1 MPADQSASFSLAN
14 VIRAHGVGV
23 RGLDVPRRSEQ
34 YEGRF
39 GRMFRSL
46 PGADHPRQALIDL
59 ANEMTADPEPDPGDA
74 APDPEENRG
83 ISAGYTYVGQF
94 IDHDITFD
102 PASSLQKTNDPDGLV
117 DFRTPRFDLDSVY
130 GRGPDDQPYLY
141 ESDGIHL
148 LQGTRQLTGNPNDP
162 KTFDLPR
169 DTRAAGDKRAI
180 IGDPRNDE
188 NVIVSQLQGIFIR
201 FHNAIADLLGAGA
214 TFADVQRTV
223 RWHYQW
229 AVLHDFLPTIAGWD
243 MVRSVLPHVRKD
255 GKDKSPYDDEPD
267 LRFFHWHV
275 APFMPIEFSVAAY
288 RFGHSMVRPQYRL
301 NSTLPDPRF
310 PIFPNLRG
318 FNEFPSPWAIEW
330 PLFFHIHSGAPDVGP
345 TRVQPAYKIDS
356 SLVDP
361 LRNLP
366 FITDGIPSLAQ
377 RNLLR
382 GQSFGL
388 PSGQTVARH
397 MCIEPIADDD
407 LRVGKLTEEDFPNNK
422 KITDVNA
429 AFANNAPLWYYILAE
444 PQLQFED
451 DDTPITLGPVGGRIV
466 TEVIAGLILG
476 DNHSYLAQ
484 QPCWRPITEL
494 TRSGHFGFAELIM
507 VATGQLP

>member
-1 MPADQSASFSLAN
+1 MPKDRSATFDFRN
-14 VIRAHGVGV
+14 VARAHGLGV

-46 PGADHPRQALIDL
+46 PAAEHEEADLIALAD
-59 ANEMTADPEPDPGDA
+59 AMTAEPEDDA
-74 APDPEENRG
+74 DENVLDPEENRG
-83 ISAGYTYVGQF
+83 IAAGYTYVGQF

-102 PASSLQKTNDPDGLV
+102 PASSLQKLNDPDGLV

-141 ESDGIHL
+141 EQPAGRKFL
-148 LQGTRQLTGNPNDP
+148 LGDPLTGNADDP
-162 KTFDLPR
+162 DTRDLPR
-169 DTRAAGDKRAI
+169 NAATPARAL

-188 NVIVSQLQGIFIR
+188 NVIVSQLQGIFLR
-201 FHNAIADLLGAGA
+201 FHNRIADLFPGA
-214 TFADVQRTV
+214 TFPELQRIV

-229 AVLHDFLPTIAGWD
+229 AVLHDFLPTIAGEKN
-243 MVRSVLPHVRKD
+243 VFAVLPSLKHDTSIYKD
-255 GKDKSPYDDEPD
+255 RPD
-267 LRFFHWHV
+267 LRFFHWRNE
-275 APFMPIEFSVAAY
+275 PFMPIEFSVGAY

-301 NSTLPDPRF
+301 SVGLPPRF
-310 PIFPNLRG
+310 PIFSTTELDLRG
-318 FNEFPSPWAIEW
+318 FQRFPSNWAIEW
-330 PLFFHIHSGAPDVGP
+330 KLFFHINASSPNVGKN
-345 TRVQPAYKIDS
+345 RVQPAYKIDT

-382 GQSFGL
+382 GRSMSL

-397 MCIEPIADDD
+397 MCIEPIPDDD
-407 LRVGKLTEEDFPNNK
+407 LRVGKATEEDSPKNK
-422 KITDVNA
+422 RLVDISEK
-429 AFANNAPLWYYILAE
+429 FANNAPLWFYVLSEA
-444 PQLQFED
+444 QQQFKD
-451 DDTPITLGPVGGRIV
+451 DDTPIRLGPVGGRIV

-476 DNHSYLAQ
+476 DRHSYLSQ
-484 QPCWRPITEL
+484 QPCWKPLFQRH
-494 TRSGHFGFAELIM
+494 GKFGFAELIL
-507 VATGQLP
+507 VATNQLS